1 VAAAEQCLLDL
12 GTSLSVVLGR
22 EGYRALVQRGLKL
35 AAAEFPTLAVVE
47 ARARPLGRVVGLRR
61 SVQRLPPTEVKEAVA
76 LILAES
82 VWVLTRLIGAD
93 ITVRLLRRLWPL
105 ISDADLDPDVPRA
118 GPWR

>member
-1 VAAAEQCLLDL
+1 
-12 GTSLSVVLGR
+12 
-22 EGYRALVQRGLKL
+22 L